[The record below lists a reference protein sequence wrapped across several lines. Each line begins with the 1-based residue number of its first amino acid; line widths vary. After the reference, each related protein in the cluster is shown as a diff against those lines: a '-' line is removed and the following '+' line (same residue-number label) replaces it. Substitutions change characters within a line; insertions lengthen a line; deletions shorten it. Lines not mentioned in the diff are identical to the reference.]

1 MDLDFLKYKNNKY
14 LLILFIILV
23 IADIILA
30 CYLFYDSVPL
40 DSTDSS
46 DNTGGDNI
54 STSVSSTST
63 ECDTYDPYGY
73 GNDVYHYDSYTDT
86 YITDDDAFHYIY
98 DYMSDKWINV
108 DIPGQYENGTQQGI
122 NDYIET
128 VEE

>member
-46 DNTGGDNI
+46 DNTRGDNI

-63 ECDTYDPYGY
+63 ESDTYDPYG
-73 GNDVYHYDSYTDT
+73 
-86 YITDDDAFHYIY
+86 
-98 DYMSDKWINV
+98 
-108 DIPGQYENGTQQGI
+108 
-122 NDYIET
+122 
-128 VEE
+128 